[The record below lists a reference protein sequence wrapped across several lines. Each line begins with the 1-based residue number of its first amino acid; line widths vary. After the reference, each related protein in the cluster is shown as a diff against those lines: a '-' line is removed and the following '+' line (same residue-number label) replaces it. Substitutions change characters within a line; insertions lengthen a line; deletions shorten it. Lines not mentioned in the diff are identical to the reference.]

1 MSRAIN
7 LALPE
12 SNVKARCAES
22 GVSISAIEPL
32 PSGGTH
38 LVCTTSE
45 GANEMRLRLANHLI
59 EGVVRRFPFYRA
71 RGPW

>member
-12 SNVKARCAES
+12 NIVRARCES
-22 GVSISAIEPL
+22 HGVLISAIEPL

-38 LVCTTSE
+38 LVCMTSE
-45 GANEMRLRLANHLI
+45 GAEEIRQKHAPHIILGA
-59 EGVVRRFPFYRA
+59 VRRFAFYRA
-71 RGPW
+71 

>member
-12 SNVKARCAES
+12 NSVRDQCGDH
-22 GVSISAIEPL
+22 GVLISAIEPL

-38 LVCTTSE
+38 LVCMTGE
-45 GANEMRLRLANHLI
+45 GTAKIRHSLAAHIIVGN
-59 EGVVRRFPFYRA
+59 VRRFAFYR
-71 RGPW
+71 G